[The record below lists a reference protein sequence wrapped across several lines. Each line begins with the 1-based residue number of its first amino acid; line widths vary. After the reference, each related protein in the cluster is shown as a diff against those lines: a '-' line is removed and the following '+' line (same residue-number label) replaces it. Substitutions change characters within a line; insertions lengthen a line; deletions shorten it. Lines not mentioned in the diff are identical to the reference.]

1 MKGNI
6 TLTMIKPDAMQK
18 GVMGKILD
26 KFIEGG
32 FTIVA
37 MKMVHLSEKQAEMF
51 YLVHKERPFYRDLVT
66 FMSSKPIVA
75 AVLQKENAVEAFR
88 EFIGSTDPAQAV
100 EGSVRN
106 LFGTNIQN
114 NAVHGSDSDE
124 NALIESSFFFN
135 QLER

>member
-18 GVMGKILD
+18 GYMGKIID
-26 KFIEGG
+26 KFIEGE

-37 MKMVHLSEKQAEMF
+37 LKMVQLNHEQAEKF
-51 YLVHKERPFYRDLVT
+51 YLIHKDRPFYNDLVN
-66 FMSSKPIVA
+66 FMSSGPITA
-75 AVLQKENAVEAFR
+75 AILQKENAVEAFR
-88 EFIGSTDPAQAV
+88 AFIGATDPAKAE
-100 EGSVRN
+100 EGSIRK
-106 LFGTNIQN
+106 LFGSSIQY

-124 NALIESSFFFN
+124 NAWIESSFFFN